1 MTPKLMFLQHVRR
14 VLKDLA
20 FRTPAA
26 RLLTP
31 RYHYNFYPAQ
41 LAYLVSALDEIGHVG
56 GSVVEVGCFAGATTI
71 FLCEHLANVGQRR
84 RYIAID
90 TFKGFLRKDV
100 DHEVRARE
108 KGAQRET
115 FATVFT
121 MNRRSWVERS
131 LAINGHADVEVIEA
145 DAGAL
150 DYRQFAPIAFALID
164 VDLYQPVSRAL
175 RAIAPWMSG
184 GGIIV
189 VDDCRPGNLF
199 DGALEAYTEW
209 CAKAEHQPE
218 IVRDRLGVI
227 RF

>member
-1 MTPKLMFLQHVRR
+1 MLLEKVRR
-14 VLKDLA
+14 VLKELA
-20 FRTPAA
+20 FRSPAA

-41 LAYLVSALDEIGHVG
+41 LAYLVSTLDEIGHVE

-71 FLCEHLANVGQRR
+71 FLCEHLADVGQRR

-90 TFKGFLRKDV
+90 TFRGFLLEDV
-100 DHEVRARE
+100 EHEVRARA
-108 KGAQRET
+108 KGAQRQT
-115 FATVFT
+115 LATAFGR
-121 MNRRSWVERS
+121 NRRSWVERS

-145 DAGAL
+145 DAGTL
-150 DYRQFAPIAFALID
+150 DYRQFAPVAFALID

-175 RAIAPWMSG
+175 PAIAPWMSRG
-184 GGIIV
+184 GRII
-189 VDDCRPGNLF
+189 VDDCRPGNMF

-209 CAKAEHQPE
+209 CAKADHRPE